1 MRIFFFFRGFTLN
14 AHIFEVIP
22 AGGFGD
28 WNRLDQVLP
37 YHKVQ
42 RNANQDLRGP
52 NRLKKMS
59 QDLILGFFLLF
70 VFYCF
75 CSQYHLVSN

>member
-1 MRIFFFFRGFTLN
+1 MQNDVQLVCASFFFALN
-14 AHIFEVIP
+14 AHNFEVIP

-42 RNANQDLRGP
+42 RNANQDL
-52 NRLKKMS
+52 
-59 QDLILGFFLLF
+59 
-70 VFYCF
+70 
-75 CSQYHLVSN
+75 